1 MVIPP
6 AYYAATL
13 NQDESQIEQ
22 YYVDICQ
29 ESPVSNRAWSIG
41 DIRL

>member
-13 NQDESQIEQ
+13 KQDSSQIEQ
-22 YYVDICQ
+22 YYIDICKM
-29 ESPVSNRAWSIG
+29 SPVGHVYRG
-41 DIRL
+41 